1 MLKNRVF
8 SGVLGVAALLMG
20 SAVGATVLIT
30 VEEALALAFPDAK
43 ADRET
48 LFLSED
54 QRATVEERSGVEVKS
69 GLATRFVARDATG
82 KIVGFAYLDTHVV
95 RTLPETIMVVVDA
108 GGAVQ
113 RVEVVAFREPREY
126 LPRESW
132 YGQYEDRKLDNELEL
147 KRGIR
152 PVTGATLTARATT
165 DAVRR
170 VLAIHEIAGGVDVP

>member
-69 GLATRFVARDATG
+69 GLATRFVARSDG
-82 KIVGFAYLDTHVV
+82 PD
-95 RTLPETIMVVVDA
+95 LPNLLAMRWDDV
-108 GGAVQ
+108 
-113 RVEVVAFREPREY
+113 
-126 LPRESW
+126 
-132 YGQYEDRKLDNELEL
+132 
-147 KRGIR
+147 
-152 PVTGATLTARATT
+152 ATT
-165 DAVRR
+165 FARPAVHRR
-170 VLAIHEIAGGVDVP
+170 LVSRARPGFIDDWLWQDDLESRGAKQRPADVDLALEDESIWY